1 MKASGKFLK
10 KTVALLLAVCLMIGG
25 QTVEAA
31 TASKTLMVGSSINL
45 VVKQAAKWSTSN
57 KKIAS
62 LTKIT
67 NLKYKVTALS
77 KGTAKISA
85 KVGKVAYSF
94 RINVKAAS
102 SAGSGSAAAAVS
114 QYTESVHSRAIAG
127 SSDSSFTVKTKSGTT
142 EIVGHYDEAMAGTSS
157 RS

>member
-1 MKASGKFLK
+1 MEH
-10 KTVALLLAVCLMIGG
+10 IE
-25 QTVEAA
+25 Q
-31 TASKTLMVGSSINL
+31 
-45 VVKQAAKWSTSN
+45 
-57 KKIAS
+57 KIAS